1 MVGYEMISLLLAW
14 VVEHMQLLF
23 VMMLSTCTIGSIVL
37 FRKVK
42 EDIREMNRDFDKEKY
57 QRKNNRNKR
66 YRK

>member
-23 VMMLSTCTIGSIVL
+23 VIMLSTCTIGSITL

>member
-1 MVGYEMISLLLAW
+1 MTIYKIVSLLMSWA
-14 VVEHMQLLF
+14 VDHIQLLF
-23 VMMLSTCTIGSIVL
+23 VIMLSVCTVGSIIL